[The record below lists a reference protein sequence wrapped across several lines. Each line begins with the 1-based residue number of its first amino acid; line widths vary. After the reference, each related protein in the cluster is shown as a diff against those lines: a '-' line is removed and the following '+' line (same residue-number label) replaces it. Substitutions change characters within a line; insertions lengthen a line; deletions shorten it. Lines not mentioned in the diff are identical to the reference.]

1 MNKTIT
7 WQTQS
12 ENPDNLTNLQLIS
25 QWWSNLGTKPVKL
38 AQRLIPD
45 SGNPDDINWET
56 QKFDEEFTLDS
67 PQLRGITLYGKKQ
80 GQEKEFGYTP
90 HKIELDGDFQRLDIY
105 LQSQSN
111 LIIRFTTNIIQYPT
125 LSLSE
130 VEIVSNPSGKNHV
143 ILLRN
148 HEQKMDVTFSLNPN
162 QQLYLLSQLAKTLKL
177 NPQINISP
185 ETLEELVTLLK

>member
-1 MNKTIT
+1 MNKKIT
-7 WQTQS
+7 WQTKS
-12 ENPDNLTNLQLIS
+12 ENPHNLTNLQLIS

-38 AQRLIPD
+38 AQRLIPT
-45 SGNPDDINWET
+45 SGNLDDINWET
-56 QKFDEEFTLDS
+56 QRFDEEFTLDS

-80 GQEKEFGYTP
+80 GEEKEFGYTP
-90 HKIELDGDFQRLDIY
+90 HKIELDADFHQLDIY

-148 HEQKMDVTFSLNPN
+148 HEQKMDITFNLNPN
-162 QQLYLLSQLAKTLKL
+162 QQLYLLSQLAKTLKH

-185 ETLEELVTLLK
+185 ETLEELITLSK

>member
-1 MNKTIT
+1 MNKKIT
-7 WQTQS
+7 WQIKA

-25 QWWSNLGTKPVKL
+25 QWWSNLADKPVKL

-56 QKFDEEFTLDS
+56 QRFDEEFTLNS
-67 PQLRGITLYGKKQ
+67 PQLRGITLYGKKK
-80 GQEKEFGYTP
+80 GEEKEFGYTP
-90 HKIELDGDFQRLDIY
+90 HKIELDTNFHQLDIY

-111 LIIRFTTNIIQYPT
+111 LIIRFTTNIAQYPT
-125 LSLSE
+125 ISLSE
-130 VEIVSNPSGKNHV
+130 VEIVSNPSGKNHI

-148 HEQKMDVTFSLNPN
+148 HEQKMEITFSLNPN

>member
-1 MNKTIT
+1 MNKKIT
-7 WQTQS
+7 WQTKA
-12 ENPDNLTNLQLIS
+12 ENPDNLNNLQLIS
-25 QWWSNLGTKPVKL
+25 QWWSNLGSKPVKL

-45 SGNPDDINWET
+45 SGNLDEINWET
-56 QKFDEEFTLDS
+56 QRFDEEFTLES

-80 GQEKEFGYTP
+80 GEEREFGYTP
-90 HKIELDGDFQRLDIY
+90 HKIELDADFQQLDIY

-125 LSLSE
+125 ISLSE

-148 HEQKMDVTFSLNPN
+148 HEQKIEVTFSLNPN

-177 NPQINISP
+177 NPKINISP

>member
-1 MNKTIT
+1 MNKKIT
-7 WQTQS
+7 WQTKT

-25 QWWSNLGTKPVKL
+25 QWWTNLGSKPVKL

-45 SGNPDDINWET
+45 SGNLDDINWET
-56 QKFDEEFTLDS
+56 QRFDEEFTLDS

-80 GQEKEFGYTP
+80 GEEKEFGYTP
-90 HKIELDGDFQRLDIY
+90 HKIELDADFQQLDIY

-111 LIIRFTTNIIQYPT
+111 LIIRFTTNTIQYPT
-125 LSLSE
+125 ISLSE
-130 VEIVSNPSGKNHV
+130 VEIVSNPSAKNHV

-148 HEQKMDVTFSLNPN
+148 HEQKIDVTFSLNPN

-177 NPQINISP
+177 NPEINISP

>member
-1 MNKTIT
+1 MNQKIT
-7 WQTQS
+7 WQTKS
-12 ENPDNLTNLQLIS
+12 ENPDNLNNLQIINQWWTNL
-25 QWWSNLGTKPVKL
+25 TEKPVKL

-45 SGNPDDINWET
+45 SGNFEDINWET
-56 QKFDEEFTLDS
+56 QKFDEEFILTS

-80 GQEKEFGYTP
+80 GEEKEFGYTP
-90 HKIELDGDFQRLDIY
+90 HKIELDIDSQQLDIY

-148 HEQKMDVTFSLNPN
+148 HEQKIDVTFSLNPP
-162 QQLYLLSQLAKTLKL
+162 QQLYLLSQLVKTLKL
-177 NPQINISP
+177 NPQINISSDI
-185 ETLEELVTLLK
+185 LEELVTLLK